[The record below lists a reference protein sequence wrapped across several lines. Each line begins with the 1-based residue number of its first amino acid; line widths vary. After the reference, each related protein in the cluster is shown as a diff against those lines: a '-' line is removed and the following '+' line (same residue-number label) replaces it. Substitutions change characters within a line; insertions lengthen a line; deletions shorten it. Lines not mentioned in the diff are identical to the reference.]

1 VSHPSP
7 RTRAWTSAVAIA
19 AIAVSVI
26 ATPVAAQEGS
36 PPGDATLPA
45 PNCGTEPVELLAY
58 FETGFPFQQAL
69 ADEFSRQFSNVT
81 WNIRED
87 QFSNLM
93 TQTPRLLSG
102 DNPPELIRLP
112 SMVTLVQDGL
122 LLNLDPYVEAYG
134 WDEWP
139 ASMLGPHRVGEGGR
153 PRGEGSLYANG
164 LNVPITGVY
173 YNRSLAEQ
181 IGMTEPPATLE
192 EFEASLAA
200 AKEAGIL
207 PIMQWNASA
216 SGGGLAFPLQNLMAS
231 LGPTEPINE
240 WIYQKEGATIVTPTN
255 IEAVEHLQGW
265 IENGYFPSDVNAIEY
280 VQAADAFAAGGALYT
295 FNGTWQNATYDG
307 AEDDIGFFLFPP
319 AEEGGTHASMGVPV
333 TFGIAANAR
342 NADCAAFF
350 LDWVGTDP
358 AAREINVTVAGSAPI
373 GPADLPIPTVEEGS
387 ITNETLAAAGVVAQ
401 ENGLMDFIA
410 NATGDIFV
418 GSGGWTPEL
427 QNLVG
432 GQQTPEGL
440 LQTVQASY
448 EEDLAQ

>member
-1 VSHPSP
+1 MTHTREGARPWGTVLATAALLVGVLAAPTTAQSPAASPGGPS
-7 RTRAWTSAVAIA
+7 
-19 AIAVSVI
+19 
-26 ATPVAAQEGS
+26 
-36 PPGDATLPA
+36 
-45 PNCGTEPVELLAY
+45 CGTEPVELLAY

-69 ADEFSRQFSNVT
+69 ADEFTKQFPNVT

-93 TQTPRLLSG
+93 TQTPRLLAS
-102 DNPPELIRLP
+102 DNPPDLIRLP
-112 SMVTLVQDGL
+112 SMVTLVKDGL
-122 LLNLDPYVEAYG
+122 LKNLDPYVEAFG
-134 WDEWP
+134 WDTWP
-139 ASMLGPHRVGEGGR
+139 ASVLAPHRVGEGGR

-173 YNRSLAEQ
+173 YNRRLAEQ
-181 IGMTEPPATLE
+181 IGLTEPPATLQA
-192 EFEASLAA
+192 FEDSLAA
-200 AKEAGIL
+200 AKDAGIV

-231 LGPTEPINE
+231 LGPTQPINE
-240 WIYQKEGATIVTPTN
+240 WIYQKEGATIVTPSN
-255 IEAVEHLQGW
+255 IEAATHLQQW
-265 IENGYFPSDVNAIEY
+265 IENGYFPEDVNAIEY
-280 VQAADAFAAGGALYT
+280 VQAADRFAAGEALYT

-307 AEDDIGFFLFPP
+307 SEDDIGFFLFPP
-319 AEEGGTHASMGVPV
+319 AEAGGTHGSMGVPV

-350 LDWVGTDP
+350 LDWVGTNP
-358 AAREINVTVAGSAPI
+358 EARAINVTVSGSAPV
-373 GPADLPIPTVEEGS
+373 GPADLEIPSVGEGS
-387 ITNETLAAAGVVAQ
+387 ITNETLAAAGVVSG

-432 GQQTPEGL
+432 GRQTPEGL
-440 LQTVQASY
+440 LQTVQATY
-448 EEDLAQ
+448 EAGLAQ

>member
-1 VSHPSP
+1 MYEH
-7 RTRAWTSAVAIA
+7 RTRRRRGWTAVLTTT
-19 AIAVSVI
+19 AIAVGVI
-26 ATPVAAQEGS
+26 SAPVVAQDDG
-36 PPGDATLPA
+36 AMA
-45 PNCGTEPVELLAY
+45 PSCGTESVELLAY
-58 FETGFPFQQAL
+58 FESGFPFQEAL
-69 ADEFSRQFSNVT
+69 ANEFSDQYPNVT
-81 WNIRED
+81 WNTRFD

-93 TQTPRLLSG
+93 TQTPRLLAS
-102 DNPPELIRLP
+102 DNPPDIIRLP

-122 LLNLDPYVEAYG
+122 LLNLDPYVEAFG
-134 WDEWP
+134 WDTWP
-139 ASMLGPHRVGEGGR
+139 ASVLAPHRVGEGGR

-173 YNRSLAEQ
+173 YNRRLAEE
-181 IGMTEPPATLE
+181 IGMTEPPATPE

-231 LGPTEPINE
+231 VGPTQPINE
-240 WIYQKEGATIVTPTN
+240 WIYQKEGATIVTPSN
-255 IEAVEHLQGW
+255 IEAATHLQQW
-265 IENGYFPSDVNAIEY
+265 IENGYFPEDVNAIEY
-280 VQAADAFAAGGALYT
+280 TQAADRFAAGEALYT

-307 AEDDIGFFLFPP
+307 SADDIGFFLFPP
-319 AEEGGTHASMGVPV
+319 AEAGGTHGSMGVPV

-350 LDWVGTDP
+350 LDWVGTNP
-358 AAREINVTVAGSAPI
+358 VAREINVTVSGSAPV
-373 GPADLPIPTVEEGS
+373 GPADLAIPSVGEGS
-387 ITNETLAAAGVVAQ
+387 ITNETLQAAGVVSA

-432 GQQTPEGL
+432 GRQTPEGL
-440 LQTVQASY
+440 LQTVQATY
-448 EEDLAQ
+448 EASLAQ

>member
-1 VSHPSP
+1 MV
-7 RTRAWTSAVAIA
+7 RAWAATVAITAIMAVPGA
-19 AIAVSVI
+19 APASAQGDVK
-26 ATPVAAQEGS
+26 TP
-36 PPGDATLPA
+36 D
-45 PNCGTEPVELLAY
+45 CGTDPVELLAY
-58 FETGFPFQQAL
+58 FETGFPFQKAL
-69 ADEFSRQFSNVT
+69 ADEFSKQFPNVT

-93 TQTPRLLSG
+93 AQTPRLLAG
-102 DNPPELIRLP
+102 DNPPDIIRLP
-112 SMVTLVQDGL
+112 TMVTLVKDGL

-134 WDEWP
+134 WDQWP
-139 ASMLGPHRVGEGGR
+139 ASMLAPHRVAEGGR

-173 YNRSLAEQ
+173 YNRRLAEQ
-181 IGMTEPPATLE
+181 IGMTQPPATLE
-192 EFEASLAA
+192 EFEGYLAK

-216 SGGGLAFPLQNLMAS
+216 SGGGLAFPLQNIMAS
-231 LGPTEPINE
+231 LGPTGPINE
-240 WIYQKEGATIVTPTN
+240 WIYQKEGATIDTPTN
-255 IEAVEHLQGW
+255 LEAARHLEQW
-265 IENGYFPSDVNAIEY
+265 IKNGDFPPDVNAIEY
-280 VQAADAFAAGGALYT
+280 TQAADRFAGGDGLFT

-307 AEDDIGFFLFPP
+307 SADDIGFFLFPP
-319 AEEGGTHASMGVPV
+319 AEAGGTHASMGVPV
-333 TFGIAANAR
+333 TFGIAATAKHP
-342 NADCAAFF
+342 DCAAFF
-350 LDWVGTDP
+350 LDWAGTDP
-358 AAREINVTVAGSAPI
+358 AAREINVAVAGSAPI
-373 GPADLPIPTVEEGS
+373 GPADLPIPTVAEGS
-387 ITNETLAAAGVVAQ
+387 ITNETLAAAGVVAK

-410 NATGDIFV
+410 NATGDIFT